1 MLTPGPDPPPH
12 LPRSRVA
19 KCRSRSCRLPP
30 RPRPSGWVEPPGG
43 APDGAAR
50 APRGACRAEPA
61 ASPQCL
67 PPARAHSPRER
78 SALKSTAPRQREA
91 PPGEGEATARPAPRE
106 AATGRSAQSCTG
118 RAGTKRL
125 TSLWLGSPT
134 LLCILSFPVC
144 APGRPCENAKGRR
157 TRSEP
162 PLGSRVQ
169 AGTRHLNSQAAPPLP
184 IPGSA
189 CFPAVTV
196 SPTSCQ
202 AWRLAL
208 PVCPGV
214 YLGHVQLRLGSR
226 DFGAPVP
233 RFRACQSVNPP

>member
-1 MLTPGPDPPPH
+1 MSLALLPPPTQAAP
-12 LPRSRVA
+12 LG
-19 KCRSRSCRLPP
+19 L
-30 RPRPSGWVEPPGG
+30 GG
-43 APDGAAR
+43 AAGRCAGWRCAR
-50 APRGACRAEPA
+50 TTRSLPCRTLSVP
-61 ASPQCL
+61 SKPS
-67 PPARAHSPRER
+67 PARAHSPRER
-78 SALKSTAPRQREA
+78 SALKSTAPRQGEA
-91 PPGEGEATARPAPRE
+91 PPGGGAIVRPAPRE

-157 TRSEP
+157 TQSEP

-169 AGTRHLNSQAAPPLP
+169 PGTRHLKPQAAPPVPL
-184 IPGSA
+184 PGSA

-202 AWRLAL
+202 AWRLVL

-214 YLGHVQLRLGSR
+214 YPGHVQLRLGSR

>member
-1 MLTPGPDPPPH
+1 MAL
-12 LPRSRVA
+12 
-19 KCRSRSCRLPP
+19 
-30 RPRPSGWVEPPGG
+30 
-43 APDGAAR
+43 R
-50 APRGACRAEPA
+50 AQHAEPA
-61 ASPQCL
+61 VPNPQRPL
-67 PPARAHSPRER
+67 NAFPPRARTPRANVPPEINGPAAKGSPARRGRDHS
-78 SALKSTAPRQREA
+78 
-91 PPGEGEATARPAPRE
+91 
-106 AATGRSAQSCTG
+106 TGRSAQSCTG

-125 TSLWLGSPT
+125 SSLWLGSPT
-134 LLCILSFPVC
+134 LLCILRFPVC
-144 APGRPCENAKGRR
+144 APRRPCENAKGRR

-169 AGTRHLNSQAAPPLP
+169 PGTRHLKPQAAPPLP
-184 IPGSA
+184 LPGSA

-202 AWRLAL
+202 AWHLAL